1 VATPTQTVPRNSGEL
16 EEMLHDP
23 KKRGEILASEKSL
36 TDFITAYGEQQQ
48 GEGTDLNR
56 LVAEETQKQL
66 AAYLKD
72 KDVDNDNADR
82 IKRLNLDPQ
91 NKGRGGK
98 ASMLTS
104 YGQGAA
110 HNAHAPGAVL
120 DGKFETAVDYLNTIW
135 HLNNKPDVQ
144 AKLAEIRNAA
154 SSVSP
159 ADGGFLV
166 PEVLRSQLL
175 QISLEKS
182 VVRPQATVVPM
193 DSARVPFPTIDVTSN
208 ASSVFGGMVA
218 YWGEE
223 SAALT
228 DANPKFGRVE
238 LDAKKL
244 TGLSVVPNE
253 LLQDSIISFSALIER
268 LWPMTLAFEEDSK
281 FMTGTGVGEPL
292 GFLGSAN
299 PASDRSSR
307 RGRAAVGD
315 DRVRE
320 RRQHVREHDAESLNN
335 AVWIIPGHH
344 PAAVHHGPLRGHRR
358 QQHVHRQ
365 RVRPR
370 PGHHVRPSDHR
381 VGEGQHPRLP
391 RRHRVRRP
399 LLLPG
404 GRPAVHERVQLDGLQ
419 VRQRP
424 DRVPHHPARRRP
436 PVDQVRDHPQ
446 ERRQLAVPVRRA
458 RRTSVTPASPGINAP
473 GLASTRVGSV
483 APTGTHRLGETRWL
497 RTHSAGW

>member
-1 VATPTQTVPRNSGEL
+1 MATPTQTVPRNSGEL

-48 GEGTDLNR
+48 GDGTDLNR

-66 AAYLKD
+66 ADYMRE
-72 KDVDNDNADR
+72 KDVDGDNSDR
-82 IKRLNLDPQ
+82 IKRMDLSPQ

-120 DGKFETAVDYLNTIW
+120 DGKFDSAVDYLNTIW
-135 HLNNKPDVQ
+135 HLNNSKDAA

-175 QISLEKS
+175 EISLEKS
-182 VVRPQATVVPM
+182 VVRSQATVVPM

-223 SAALT
+223 GAALL

-281 FMTGTGVGEPL
+281 FMTGAGVGEPL
-292 GFLGSAN
+292 GFLGAGN
-299 PASDRSSR
+299 PAAI
-307 RGRAAVGD
+307 AAA
-315 DRVRE
+315 
-320 RRQHVREHDAESLNN
+320 AEAGQPSATIVYENVVNMYARMLPSSLNN
-335 AVWIIPGHH
+335 AVWIISPDTIPQLFTMALSVGTGGNSMFIVNASGPG
-344 PAAVHHGPLRGHRR
+344 PATLFGRPIIVSEKANTLGSRGDIAFCDLSYYLVGDR
-358 QQHVHRQ
+358 QSMSASSSTDYKFGNDQTAFRIIQ
-365 RVRPR
+365 RV
-370 PGHHVRPSDHR
+370 D
-381 VGEGQHPRLP
+381 
-391 RRHRVRRP
+391 
-399 LLLPG
+399 
-404 GRPAVHERVQLDGLQ
+404 GRPWIKSAITPKNGGNSLSPFVELA
-419 VRQRP
+419 
-424 DRVPHHPARRRP
+424 AR
-436 PVDQVRDHPQ
+436 
-446 ERRQLAVPVRRA
+446 
-458 RRTSVTPASPGINAP
+458 
-473 GLASTRVGSV
+473 
-483 APTGTHRLGETRWL
+483 
-497 RTHSAGW
+497 